1 MADHEQGEPA
11 LTLDTVGGLTITQ
24 AAALL
29 KVHPNTVRKQ
39 VKRGELPS
47 QRVLT
52 PQGLI
57 YVIPREALGLPESE
71 PVNLGLTDL
80 QPASSPTTGLTSLVS
95 ELWRHG
101 QNASACRPPSSAR
114 LRNWDGSVPC
124 VRWLRSAPL
133 RSSAPCAGSNAPGGC
148 GCSASGRQRP
158 RPGRSPG
165 SGLDTPRCKRDSAH
179 RARLSGPASRKPEL
193 PTV

>member
-1 MADHEQGEPA
+1 MPDHEQGEPA

-29 KVHPNTVRKQ
+29 GVHPNTVRKQ

-57 YVIPREALGLPESE
+57 YVIPREVLGLRESE

-95 ELWRHG
+95 EL
-101 QNASACRPPSSAR
+101 SAARAERERLQATIERQAEELGAARERARQAEERAAQLERAVRRPQRP
-114 LRNWDGSVPC
+114 G
-124 VRWLRSAPL
+124 WLRL
-133 RSSAPCAGSNAPGGC
+133 LG
-148 GCSASGRQRP
+148 
-158 RPGRSPG
+158 
-165 SGLDTPRCKRDSAH
+165 
-179 RARLSGPASRKPEL
+179 
-193 PTV
+193 

>member
-1 MADHEQGEPA
+1 MPDHEQGEPA

-29 KVHPNTVRKQ
+29 GVHPNTVRKQ

-57 YVIPREALGLPESE
+57 YVIPREALGLPESD

-95 ELWRHG
+95 EL
-101 QNASACRPPSSAR
+101 SAAR
-114 LRNWDGSVPC
+114 AERERLQATIERQAEELGRERALRQVAEERAAGLEGA
-124 VRWLRSAPL
+124 VRRQ
-133 RSSAPCAGSNAPGGC
+133 
-148 GCSASGRQRP
+148 QRP
-158 RPGRSPG
+158 WWR
-165 SGLDTPRCKRDSAH
+165 
-179 RARLSGPASRKPEL
+179 RLLG
-193 PTV
+193 